1 MNVLAIAWVALI
13 TVIFVLPPNELV
25 LWTSVAMG
33 VLLSVYWFAYARSR
47 FTGPTPADEEE
58 LRRIEHEFL
67 GELAP
72 ADS

>member
-1 MNVLAIAWVALI
+1 VL
-13 TVIFVLPPNELV
+13 
-25 LWTSVAMG
+25 
-33 VLLSVYWFAYARSR
+33 YWFGYARTR

-58 LRRIEHEFL
+58 LRRIEREFL